1 MRGMKLEFCILTSL
15 LIMTRFWDITS
26 TYIISPNL
34 EKETNP
40 IVSIFGQGWV
50 SIIIIQIILISVII
64 IFNYY
69 SLFKINI
76 IHPSNKGYKFIDF
89 LTYFY
94 FGEKQNPIKLL
105 YKLPKNKIILVNML
119 GYVLPRTLI
128 VVSVVI
134 SLSSTFLIFSS
145 SYAKFY
151 SVARPYYYIVLVLIA
166 LFFYILFFRREYNIY
181 QKT

>member
-1 MRGMKLEFCILTSL
+1 MRRTKLEFCILTLL
-15 LIMTRFWDITS
+15 LIITRFWDITS
-26 TYIISPNL
+26 TYIITPNL

-40 IVSIFGQGWV
+40 IVSIFGQGWL

-69 SLFKINI
+69 SLFKIKS
-76 IHPSNKGYKFIDF
+76 IHPSHKGYTFIDF

-94 FGEKQNPIKLL
+94 FGEKQNLIKLL
-105 YKLPKNKIILVNML
+105 YKFPKNKIILVNML

-128 VVSVVI
+128 VVSVFI
-134 SLSSTFLIFSS
+134 SLSSTFLIISS

-151 SVARPYYYIVLVLIA
+151 SVARPYYYIVLALIA
-166 LFFYILFFRREYNIY
+166 LFFIFCFFRREYNIY
-181 QKT
+181 QKN